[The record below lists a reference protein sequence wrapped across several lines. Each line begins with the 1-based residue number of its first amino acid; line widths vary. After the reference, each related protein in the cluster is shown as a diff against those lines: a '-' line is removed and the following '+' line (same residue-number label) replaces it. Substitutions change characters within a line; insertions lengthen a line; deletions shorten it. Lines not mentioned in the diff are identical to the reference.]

1 MRPQSGRILFL
12 GLWPLRGH
20 LFIRKK
26 RGVLVSGFGRAAS
39 EGLERAFFWAGLRFL

>member
-26 RGVLVSGFGRAAS
+26 IGASGKLIWEDS
-39 EGLERAFFWAGLRFL
+39 V